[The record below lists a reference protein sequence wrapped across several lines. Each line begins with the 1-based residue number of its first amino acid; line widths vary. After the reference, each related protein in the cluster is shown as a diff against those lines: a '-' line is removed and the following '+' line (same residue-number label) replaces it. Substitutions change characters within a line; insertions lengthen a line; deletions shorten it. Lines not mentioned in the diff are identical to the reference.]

1 MPCLRW
7 PSASRCSITASRSP
21 TGLRPRY
28 APILECKRFTLAR
41 SEPTTPN
48 RLAVDRLT
56 AGYGASV
63 AVRQVTLRVGP
74 GEAVALLGRNGA
86 GKSTTLMAIA
96 GALRPMTGSV
106 QIDGQSVAGL
116 PSYRVARSGV
126 SLVPQGRRIFAT
138 LSVRENLTL
147 ASGSGNLAGIYSL
160 FPALGVRSAA
170 AGSALSGGEQQM
182 LAIGRALMARPRLLL
197 LDEPS
202 EGLAPQVVRVLGDL
216 IARLRHEMGLSILIA
231 EQNLALAFEVADRI
245 YVMERG
251 EVVHEAPAAAF
262 RDDHALQR
270 RYLGV

>member
-1 MPCLRW
+1 M
-7 PSASRCSITASRSP
+7 
-21 TGLRPRY
+21 
-28 APILECKRFTLAR
+28 AR
-41 SEPTTPN
+41 SEAATRD

-56 AGYGASV
+56 AGYGTSV
-63 AVRQVTLRVGP
+63 AIRDVTLRVAP

-86 GKSTTLMAIA
+86 GKSTTLMALS
-96 GALRPMTGSV
+96 GALRAMHGSV
-106 QIDGQSVAGL
+106 QIDGRAVEAM
-116 PSYRVARSGV
+116 PSFQVARGGL

-147 ASGSGNLAGIYSL
+147 GSRKGSLTEVYSL
-160 FPALGVRSAA
+160 FPILGIRSAA

-182 LAIGRALMARPRLLL
+182 LAIGRALMTRPSVLL

-202 EGLAPQVVRVLGDL
+202 EGLAPMVVRSLGEL
-216 IARLRHEMGLSILIA
+216 IARLRREIGLSILIA

-251 EVVHEAPAAAF
+251 QVVHEASAVAF
-262 RDDHALQR
+262 REDHATQK

>member
-1 MPCLRW
+1 M
-7 PSASRCSITASRSP
+7 
-21 TGLRPRY
+21 
-28 APILECKRFTLAR
+28 R
-41 SEPTTPN
+41 SEALTLD
-48 RLAVDRLT
+48 RLAVNHLT

-63 AVRQVTLRVGP
+63 AVRDVTLRVAP

-96 GALRPMTGSV
+96 GALRASPGSV
-106 QIDGQSVAGL
+106 DIDGRAVAAM
-116 PSYRVARSGV
+116 PSYRVARCGL
-126 SLVPQGRRIFAT
+126 SLVPQGRRIFGT

-147 ASGSGNLAGIYSL
+147 GSRNGNLAEIYSL
-160 FPALGVRSAA
+160 FPLLGERAA
-170 AGSALSGGEQQM
+170 VAGSALSGGEQQM
-182 LAIGRALMARPRLLL
+182 LAIGRALMTRPRLLL

-216 IARLRHEMGLSILIA
+216 IARLRREIGLSILIA

-251 EVVHEAPAAAF
+251 EVVHEAAAAEF
-262 RDDHALQR
+262 RGDHALQK

>member
-1 MPCLRW
+1 
-7 PSASRCSITASRSP
+7 
-21 TGLRPRY
+21 
-28 APILECKRFTLAR
+28 LAR

-216 IARLRHEMGLSILIA
+216 IARLRHKMGLAILIA

-251 EVVHEAPAAAF
+251 EVVHEAPAASF
-262 RDDHALQR
+262 RDDHTLQR